1 MMQYPRPPDDEEL
14 INRGNTLAA
23 TDDPELLRRQLVQ
36 TTTRLLRAVEGL
48 GNSTTNNVSGAS
60 GVNITGGSLV
70 FSGSDSAVPLE
81 NLCGGET

>member
-1 MMQYPRPPDDEEL
+1 MQYPAGDEEHL
-14 INRGNTLAA
+14 A

-48 GNSTTNNVSGAS
+48 AGSSTTNNVASASG
-60 GVNITGGSLV
+60 GVNITGGGSLV

-81 NLCGGET
+81 SLCGG